1 MSTKKERRIADVVI
15 VGGRVAGASLAVR
28 LASLGLEVLVLERG
42 KIGSDTLS
50 TLYIHQPGVE
60 ELRGLGI
67 EMGDTLEGAPAISKM
82 VYEVNDIRIV
92 GKGPWYGKGN
102 VSYAPRRSRLDRALC
117 IKAERAGAI
126 ILHEAKVTSVNF
138 HGGRACGVTFR
149 RAGNEYSVRAHLIV
163 GADGMRSL
171 VAEEVGAV
179 SYLERPKLTCCYYGF
194 FRGLERPFSQYQGH
208 RRWIGVIPTSDSHLV
223 ACYVPQDE
231 FTKVKSDPKGTFFSS
246 LQQVSSSLSQE
257 VAQAQQ
263 IGRLIGMG
271 DQQNFF
277 REASGPGWVLVGD
290 AGHHKDSL
298 TAYGIT
304 EALQQSSFLAEEL
317 AKVPIDVPEA
327 VDSATKMFGT
337 RRDDESL
344 PRYIPTLSVARL
356 EVSDARMTMLRRIQ
370 DDPEMCDLYFSAM
383 AGVIPTD
390 DFYKKLSDQGIL
402 IKK

>member
-1 MSTKKERRIADVVI
+1 MERRTADVII

-42 KIGSDTLS
+42 KRGSDTLS

-67 EMGDTLEGAPAISKM
+67 EMGETLEGAPAISKM

-92 GKGPWYGKGN
+92 GKGPWYGQGD
-102 VSYAPRRSRLDRALC
+102 VSYAPRRSRLDCALC
-117 IKAERAGAI
+117 DKAERAGAA

-149 RAGNEYSVRAHLIV
+149 KDGKEYSARTHLIV
-163 GADGMRSL
+163 GADGMRSF
-171 VAEEVGAV
+171 VAKEVGAV

-194 FRGLERPFSQYQGH
+194 FKGLERPFSQYQGH
-208 RRWIGVIPTSDSHLV
+208 RRWVGVIPTSGAHLV

-231 FTKVKSDPKGTFFSS
+231 FAKAKSDPKGTFFSS
-246 LQQVSSSLSQE
+246 LEQVNSPLSQD
-257 VAQAQQ
+257 VARAQQ

-271 DQQNFF
+271 DQKNFF
-277 REASGPGWVLVGD
+277 REASGPGWALLGD

-304 EALQQSSFLAEEL
+304 EALRQSSFLAEEL
-317 AKVPIDVPEA
+317 AKVPIDVPA
-327 VDSATKMFGT
+327 DVDSATKMYGV

-344 PRYIPTLSVARL
+344 PKYIPTLSVAKL

-383 AGVIPTD
+383 AGVLPTE

-402 IKK
+402 SKT